1 MPNYLSIERSMILWA
16 IERSGKQLRDFDE
29 RVETWLSSD
38 KKPTF
43 RQLQKFAKSAMVP
56 FGYLFLSNPPSEDL
70 PVPDFRTRGDGSIPR
85 PSPNLTETIFEMER
99 RQNWMRNYLVDL
111 GNSKLQFV
119 GKYGIKNSA
128 KDVADD
134 IRREL
139 KLGAT
144 WAKDLKDTP
153 SAIRSI
159 RKRIENAG
167 ILIFLNGVVGNS
179 TNRPLDANEFQGFV
193 LIDDYS
199 PLIFVNGT
207 DAKTAQLFTIGHE
220 LAHVWIGKGA
230 IFNDIA
236 DGINSESDV
245 EKFCNNVA
253 AELLMDKDS
262 FLATWSSTPDGK
274 RQAALSRLFKVSPI
288 AIARRAMD
296 LKLISR
302 EKFFSIYRLYKKQL
316 KGLVVAPSDGGN
328 FWTTQNTRLGGVF
341 GKAVVSAAREGRIS
355 YTDAFSLTRLTR
367 SSFNQYSERVRNGSD
382 Q

>member
-199 PLIFVNGT
+199 PLI
-207 DAKTAQLFTIGHE
+207 
-220 LAHVWIGKGA
+220 
-230 IFNDIA
+230 
-236 DGINSESDV
+236 
-245 EKFCNNVA
+245 
-253 AELLMDKDS
+253 
-262 FLATWSSTPDGK
+262 
-274 RQAALSRLFKVSPI
+274 LS
-288 AIARRAMD
+288 
-296 LKLISR
+296 LIH
-302 EKFFSIYRLYKKQL
+302 I
-316 KGLVVAPSDGGN
+316 
-328 FWTTQNTRLGGVF
+328 
-341 GKAVVSAAREGRIS
+341 
-355 YTDAFSLTRLTR
+355 
-367 SSFNQYSERVRNGSD
+367 
-382 Q
+382 